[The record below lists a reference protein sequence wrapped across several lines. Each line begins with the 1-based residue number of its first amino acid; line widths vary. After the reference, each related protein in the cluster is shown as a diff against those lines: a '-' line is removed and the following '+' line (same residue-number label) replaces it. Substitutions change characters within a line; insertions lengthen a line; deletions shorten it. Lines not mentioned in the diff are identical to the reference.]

1 MNRRRKTLSTL
12 AVLGLGVSFL
22 AVLPTASAEPRPV
35 AVPLFAEDTT
45 AREAAQADKVRNERP
60 ANAAVRIKRAN
71 PAAVGA
77 GTELISLDLGDRTVT
92 AVRGNAST
100 TGSGNTLWNG
110 QVRETAIARS
120 TGPAEVGTDE
130 YNSVTLVRSGDGVT
144 GSVRVSGVLYQIHP
158 VAGGQHAVTKVD
170 ESKMP
175 PNHPPVPGGLPTIA
189 MPATRTDGA
198 AAAANTVIRVQVV
211 ATQQAVNGYSGDMRA
226 LVDLAVSETNKG
238 YLNSGVGITLELAHY
253 STVNYTEAGM
263 STDLSRFRGTSDGY
277 MDGVHALRDQYAAD
291 VNVLVLNA
299 SSSCGIAS
307 GIGSSAA
314 TAFAVVARTCATG
327 YYSFG
332 HEIGHLQ
339 SARHDPATDSKTTPY
354 AYGHGYRYG
363 NSWRTIMAYNCT
375 SSCPRLNYW
384 SNPRKTYNGVAMGT
398 TDRSDNARVL
408 EQTKATIA
416 AFRGGTATPANQLSR
431 GTTLTGLS
439 GASGSST
446 AYTLSVP
453 AGATNLSFSTSGG
466 TGDMDLY
473 VKFGSAASTS
483 SYDCR
488 STTSSSTERCA
499 FTTAQAGTYH
509 VTMYGYSA
517 YSGVSLVADYTS

>member
-1 MNRRRKTLSTL
+1 MKRRRKTLSTL

-45 AREAAQADKVRNERP
+45 ALDVSQAENLRKERS

-71 PAAVGA
+71 AAAVGS

-92 AVRGNAST
+92 AVCDNAST
-100 TGSGNTLWNG
+100 TGSGNTLWTG
-110 QVRETAIARS
+110 QVRETAIARAG
-120 TGPAEVGTDE
+120 GPAEVGTDE
-130 YNSVTLVRSGDGVT
+130 YNSVTLLRSGDGVT
-144 GSVRVSGVLYQIHP
+144 GTVRVSGVLYQIHP
-158 VAGGQHAVTKVD
+158 VAGGRHAVLKVD

-175 PNHPPVPGGLPTIA
+175 QDHPRVAGGLPTIA
-189 MPATRTDGA
+189 MPATESSSI
-198 AAAANTVIRVQVV
+198 AANTVIRVQVV

-263 STDLSRFRGTSDGY
+263 STDLSRFRNTSDGY
-277 MDGVHALRDQYAAD
+277 MDGVHALRDQHAAD

-314 TAFAVVARTCATG
+314 TAFAVVARSCATG

-339 SARHDPATDSKTTPY
+339 SARHDPATDSNNTPY

-363 NSWRTIMAYNCT
+363 SSWRTIMAYNCS
-375 SSCPRLNYW
+375 SSCPRLNHW

-416 AFRGGTATPANQLSR
+416 AFRGGAATPTNQLTK
-431 GTTLTGLS
+431 GVAVTGLS

-446 AYTLSVP
+446 AYTLAVP

-473 VKFGSAASTS
+473 VRFGSAASTT

-488 STTSSSTERCA
+488 SVAGSSTERCA
-499 FTTAQAGTYH
+499 FSTAQAGTYH

>member
-1 MNRRRKTLSTL
+1 MNRRRKTQSTL

-22 AVLPTASAEPRPV
+22 AVLPTASAEPRQV

-45 AREAAQADKVRNERP
+45 ARAAGQADKLRQERP

-71 PAAVGA
+71 AAVVGA

-92 AVRGNAST
+92 AVRDNAST
-100 TGSGNTLWNG
+100 TGSGNTLWTG
-110 QVRETAIARS
+110 QVRETAVARS
-120 TGPAEVGTDE
+120 SGPAEVGTDE
-130 YNSVTLVRSGDGVT
+130 YNSVTLVRSGEGVT
-144 GSVRVSGVLYQIHP
+144 GTVRVSGVLYQIHP
-158 VAGGQHAVTKVD
+158 VAGGQHAVLKVD

-175 PNHPPVPGGLPTIA
+175 QDHPRVEGGVPTIA
-189 MPATRTDGA
+189 MPATQSAG
-198 AAAANTVIRVQVV
+198 AAANTVIRVQVV
-211 ATQQAVNGYSGDMRA
+211 ATQQAVNGYNGDMRA

-291 VNVLVLNA
+291 VNVLILNA
-299 SSSCGIAS
+299 STSCGIAS

-314 TAFAVVARTCATG
+314 TAFAVVARSCATG

-363 NSWRTIMAYNCT
+363 SSWRTIMAYNC
-375 SSCPRLNYW
+375 SPSCPRINYW

-416 AFRGGTATPANQLSR
+416 AFRGGTATPTNELSK
-431 GTTLTGLS
+431 GTAVTGLS

-446 AYTLSVP
+446 AYTLTVP

-509 VTMYGYSA
+509 VTMSGYSA